1 MQKITST
8 TELKDAIRQL
18 EYKQTSEE
26 RLLKD
31 QFRLARARL
40 TPVNMI
46 KTTLSEAFTA
56 PNLIRTILRAAVG
69 ITSGYFSRRY
79 FTSVPGTLLKRLL
92 YRFI

>member
-31 QFRLARARL
+31 QFRLTRERL
-40 TPVNMI
+40 APVNML
-46 KTTLSEAFTA
+46 KTTFSEVFTA
-56 PNLIRTILRAAVG
+56 PYLIRAVLRAAVG
-69 ITSGYFSRRY
+69 LTSGYFSRRY

-92 YRFI
+92 SRIF